1 MDIVDDKVVSPNY
14 RCSSSSLVIDMPHV
28 WTLYTPEGMSLDKV
42 IAKEVVPLPTNSEAI
57 AMKLI
62 AGADRLRSRMEKAV
76 QDFDNAMKLFGK
88 LSALQS
94 ELVEFGTANGSK
106 FSWACFNPT
115 Y

>member
-1 MDIVDDKVVSPNY
+1 MSLGKVV
-14 RCSSSSLVIDMPHV
+14 
-28 WTLYTPEGMSLDKV
+28 
-42 IAKEVVPLPTNSEAI
+42 AKEVVQLPANQELI

-62 AGADRLRSRMEKAV
+62 AGADRLKSRMQKAV

-94 ELVEFGTANGSK
+94 EPVDFGTAYGSK

-115 Y
+115 YWSLKPPDIVPPP